1 MKSSSGQAKAPNYGL
16 VAIFIG
22 IIYLFVQLGF
32 FKTYIIHFPQFEGF
46 KLLHHIHGMLMS
58 GWMLLLI
65 VQPLLI
71 RAGKYKTHRFL
82 GKLSYLLAPLVVASM
97 FLIVRLS
104 YHKLLLTTPEK
115 EIIPFTALNIP
126 QLFTF
131 SLFYLLAIIHIRKGN
146 TAKHM
151 RYIIGTALIMIPAG
165 LARILINYFKVDFD
179 PAVFVSL
186 YLQVGLAVAFL
197 LYDLVKKNDYI
208 PNLIIASG
216 FIISTVIYIE
226 RYSDAYM
233 AFGTFFAHTFFR

>member
-1 MKSSSGQAKAPNYGL
+1 MKSSSKQVESPNYIL
-16 VAIFIG
+16 VALFIG

-32 FKTYIIHFPQFEGF
+32 FKTYMIYFPGFDGF

-71 RAGKYKTHRFL
+71 RAGKYKTHRLL
-82 GKLSYLLAPLVVASM
+82 GKLSYILAPLVVTSM
-97 FLIVRLS
+97 FLIVRFS
-104 YHKLLLTTPEK
+104 YHKLLLTMPEK
-115 EIIPFTALNIP
+115 QIIPFTALNIP

-151 RYIIGTALIMIPAG
+151 RYMIGTALIMIPAG
-165 LARILINYFKVDFD
+165 LGRILINYFKIDFD
-179 PAVFVSL
+179 VAIFVSL
-186 YLQVGLAVAFL
+186 CLQVSLAVAFL
-197 LYDLVKKNDYI
+197 LYDVIKKNDYI
-208 PNLIIASG
+208 PNLIIASS
-216 FIISTVIYIE
+216 FIVSTVIYME
-226 RYSDAYM
+226 GYSDTYM